1 MCVFM
6 PIHTLTYAHIR
17 DITTLPHHPP
27 SPHGWS
33 CNPKIKENTS
43 ASKIGRVPA
52 PPFFHAHLKK
62 CCVISSDWNVAIMLP
77 LWKGKTVKFDRSK
90 CWGIFIDYVGV
101 LLLYVASRPWVW
113 STSTLDRA
121 IALRLLAERRHEH
134 HQLMCAAYF
143 VYTPKTCRY
152 RQNLLLLH
160 QQRGQSD
167 WVILHLARYPSGFC
181 SCSRFFN
188 YRYWPTE
195 QSQKNWVS
203 MSTGPR
209 SSFSPSAHVCPLN
222 HPYSHGI
229 TSILF
234 LDCPLQ

>member
-1 MCVFM
+1 MLCHFLWLECR
-6 PIHTLTYAHIR
+6 H
-17 DITTLPHHPP
+17 
-27 SPHGWS
+27 
-33 CNPKIKENTS
+33 
-43 ASKIGRVPA
+43 
-52 PPFFHAHLKK
+52 
-62 CCVISSDWNVAIMLP
+62 NVATLER
-77 LWKGKTVKFDRSK
+77 KDRE
-90 CWGIFIDYVGV
+90 IRPHQV
-101 LLLYVASRPWVW
+101 LRYIHRLCGCITSVCCIPAMGMVHICLTRIK
-113 STSTLDRA
+113 STISAKQRSQHSGFNPGRSTLDRA